1 MISSFI
7 HKGLERFYKTGNTSG
22 VQTNHVKRLRL
33 ILSNLDQVEVPN
45 DMDLP
50 GLRLHQLKG
59 SRKGIWSVTVSGN
72 WRVTF
77 RFEGRDAEL
86 VNYEDYH

>member
-1 MISSFI
+1 M
-7 HKGLERFYKTGNTSG
+7 TGSTAG
-22 VQTNHVKRLRL
+22 IQAAHAKRLRL
-33 ILSNLDQVEVPN
+33 ILGQLHAATKPQ

-50 GLRLHQLKG
+50 GLRLHGLAG
-59 SRKGIWSVTVSGN
+59 DRAGIWSVTVSGN

-77 RFEGRDAEL
+77 RFDGEDAEV

>member
-1 MISSFI
+1 MGEAA
-7 HKGLERFYKTGNTSG
+7 HA
-22 VQTNHVKRLRL
+22 KRLRL
-33 ILSNLDQVEVPN
+33 ILGQLNVASDAN

-50 GLRLHQLKG
+50 GLRLHELPGKR
-59 SRKGIWSVTVSGN
+59 SGIWSVTVSGN

-77 RFEGRDAEL
+77 RFEDVDAEI

>member
-1 MISSFI
+1 MIRRFR
-7 HKGLERFYKTGNTSG
+7 HRGLRQLYAQDVARG
-22 VQTNHVKRLRL
+22 VAPTHAGRLRR
-33 ILSNLDQVEVPN
+33 ILTLLDVARRPG

-50 GLRLHQLKG
+50 GMNLHPLKG
-59 SRKGIWSVTVSGN
+59 GRRGEWSVSVSGH

-77 RFEGRDAEL
+77 RFDGDDVTD